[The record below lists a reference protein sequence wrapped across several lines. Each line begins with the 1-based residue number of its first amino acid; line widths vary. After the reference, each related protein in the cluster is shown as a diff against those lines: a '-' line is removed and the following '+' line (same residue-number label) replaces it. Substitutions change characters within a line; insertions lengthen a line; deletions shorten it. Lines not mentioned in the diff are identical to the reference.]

1 VARLA
6 GIYAL
11 DEQAFDDVYG
21 PQERAAIAEVVDIVA
36 PAQTAESIR
45 AHPDALAAVDLIF
58 SGWGAPVMGEDFLT
72 SAPRLTVV
80 FYAAGSVRGFVT
92 EALWARGIRVTSAAS
107 ANAIPVAEYTLAAIL
122 FSLKQGWPL
131 ALRMKHERRSPPL
144 PHVAGAYGSVVGLIS
159 LGMIGRVVRERLRPF
174 DLRVLAYDP
183 YATPEQARAL
193 DLELAPLEEVFRVAD
208 VVSLH
213 APLLAETVGMIR
225 GDHLAAM
232 KRGATFI
239 NTARGALVREEEMI
253 AVLAR
258 RPDLLAVLDVTDPEP
273 PILESPLYALPN
285 VVLTP
290 HIAGAL
296 GGECRRLGRMMV
308 EELARYLRGAPLH
321 GEVRQEQAALRA

>member
-1 VARLA
+1 
-6 GIYAL
+6 
-11 DEQAFDDVYG
+11 
-21 PQERAAIAEVVDIVA
+21 
-36 PAQTAESIR
+36 
-45 AHPDALAAVDLIF
+45 
-58 SGWGAPVMGEDFLT
+58 
-72 SAPRLTVV
+72 
-80 FYAAGSVRGFVT
+80 
-92 EALWARGIRVTSAAS
+92 VTSAAS
-107 ANAIPVAEYTLAAIL
+107 ANAVPVAEYTLAAIL

-131 ALRMKHERRSPPL
+131 ALRMKQERRSPPR

-159 LGMIGRVVRERLRPF
+159 LGMIGRLVRERLRPF

-183 YATPEQARAL
+183 YATPEQSRAL
-193 DLELAPLEEVFRVAD
+193 DLELTSLEEVFRVAD

-232 KRGATFI
+232 KQGATFI

-253 AVLAR
+253 AVLTR
-258 RPDLLAVLDVTDPEP
+258 RPNLHAVLDVTDPEP
-273 PILESPLYALPN
+273 PVSESPLYTLPN

-308 EELARYLRGAPLH
+308 EELGRYIQGVPLQ
-321 GEVRQEQAALRA
+321 GEVRREQAGQRA

>member
-1 VARLA
+1 MYV
-6 GIYAL
+6 L
-11 DEQAFDDVYG
+11 DEQAFDDVYD

-36 PAQTAESIR
+36 PAQTAASIR
-45 AHPDALAAVDLIF
+45 AHPDLLAGVDLLF
-58 SGWGAPVMGEDFLT
+58 SGWGAPVMDEDFLA
-72 SAPRLTVV
+72 SAPRLKVV
-80 FYAAGSVRGFVT
+80 FYGAGSVRGFVT

-107 ANAIPVAEYTLAAIL
+107 ANAVPVAEYTLAAIL

-131 ALRMKHERRSPPL
+131 AQRMKQERRSPPR

-159 LGMIGRVVRERLRPF
+159 LGMIGRLVRERLRPF

-183 YATPEQARAL
+183 YATPEHARAL
-193 DLELAPLEEVFRVAD
+193 NLELGSLEEVFRAAD

-213 APLLAETVGMIR
+213 APFLAETVGMIR

-253 AVLAR
+253 AVLTR
-258 RPDLLAVLDVTDPEP
+258 RPDLHAILDVTDPEP
-273 PILESPLYALPN
+273 PVLESPLYTLPN

-308 EELARYLRGAPLH
+308 EELDRYLRGADLQ